1 MSHTALYRPRRIGFG
16 WWLAL
21 LLALPL
27 AQSMAAWHEVSHL
40 GGSGEESS
48 QPAQSAPRDGPALPH
63 GQVCPLCMAAAA
75 IDAGGLPA
83 PALALPVVAPVVR
96 LVRVPV
102 AAIVAWMPPAVAV
115 YRSRAPP
122 APV

>member
-1 MSHTALYRPRRIGFG
+1 MSCLALPRSRRIGFG

-40 GGSGEESS
+40 GGSGESS
-48 QPAQSAPRDGPALPH
+48 QPAESAPRDAPALPH
-63 GQVCPLCMAAAA
+63 GQVCALCMAAAA

-83 PALALPVVAPVVR
+83 PALALPLVAPAVR

-102 AAIVAWMPPAVAV
+102 AAIAAWMPPAVAV

-122 APV
+122 AAA